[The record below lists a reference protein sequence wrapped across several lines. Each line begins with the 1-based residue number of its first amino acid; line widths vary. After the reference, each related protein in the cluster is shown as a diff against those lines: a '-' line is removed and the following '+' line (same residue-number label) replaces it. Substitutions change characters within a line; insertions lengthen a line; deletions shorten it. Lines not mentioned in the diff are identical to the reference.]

1 MTKTTEKNILKNLTE
16 KQRQEYIEA
25 KIAIKLDEA
34 KKRTSGDFLNFVKH
48 MWPDF
53 INGRHHRII
62 ADKFNKLAEGKIDR
76 LIVNMPP
83 RHTKSEFA
91 SYFLPAWMIAKNPK
105 LKIIQTTHTA
115 DLAVDFGRKVKHLL
129 DDPSYQE
136 LFDTRLMEDSQA
148 AGKWKTE
155 QGGEY
160 FAAGVGGAITGRGAD
175 LLIID
180 DPHKEQ
186 DIKRDGKAFD
196 KAWNWY
202 LSGPRQRL
210 QPGGRIVVVMTRWS
224 TKYLTARLIDSQ
236 AAEEGAD
243 KWDIIEFPAIMGNG
257 KPCWPEYWEIDQLL
271 KTQASLP
278 DASWNAQYMQQPT
291 AEQGAILKREWWRN
305 WTSERM
311 PKPIFVLQSIDTAF
325 LKKESADYSAIT
337 TWGIFNNQD
346 EGQQAILLDAQRGS
360 WEFPELKEKAHRLAI
375 RYNADKVLIEAK
387 AAGIPLYHELFRV
400 GIPVTNWTPSRG
412 NDKYARVH
420 SVSPIFEGGRIWA
433 PMHRHYAQEV
443 VEECASFP
451 HGDHD
456 DYVDST
462 TQAIMHLRGSMELV
476 LSDDEQPKPV
486 QKERIE
492 YYG

>member
-224 TKYLTARLIDSQ
+224 TKDLTAKLIESQ

-278 DASWNAQYMQQPT
+278 VASWNAQYMQQPT

-346 EGQQAILLDAQRGS
+346 EGQQAILLDAQRGR

-375 RYNADKVLIEAK
+375 RYNPNKVLIEAK